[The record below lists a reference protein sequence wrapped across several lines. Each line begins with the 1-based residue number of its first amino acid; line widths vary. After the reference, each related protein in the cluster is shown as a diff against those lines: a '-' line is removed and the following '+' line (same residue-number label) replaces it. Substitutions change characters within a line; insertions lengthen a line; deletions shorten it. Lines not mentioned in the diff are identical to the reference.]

1 MTEKRAICVQGLL
14 PLILLVLAVVAAV
27 LTGKLQWILDF
38 APFLLVLIVPIVLFW
53 LKGLFI
59 VSPNE
64 AKVLT
69 FFGKYTGTVRNAG
82 FWFANP
88 L

>member
-1 MTEKRAICVQGLL
+1 MI
-14 PLILLVLAVVAAV
+14 
-27 LTGKLQWILDF
+27 
-38 APFLLVLIVPIVLFW
+38 LIVPVAILW

-69 FFGKYTGTVRNAG
+69 FFGKYTGTVREPG
-82 FWFANP
+82 FWSCQSICQQEARSHSK
-88 L
+88 